1 MVHYP
6 RWLSVL
12 VLVVSVL
19 GAVYAAPNMFDRARV
34 AEMAQDMPE
43 WLPLKQIN
51 LGLDLQG
58 GSHLLL
64 RVGWETLE
72 SERLENIVDGLR
84 RGLRAAGIGYTGLG
98 ISGDAAVFTLRD
110 ADRGGEIAGILTEID
125 QDVAAAV
132 GEAGAVQIRFTEEA
146 LDALRA
152 NAIDQSIE
160 IVRRRI
166 DELGTNEPNIQRQG
180 DERILVQLPG
190 VDDPQRIKDLL
201 GQTAKLTFQ
210 FVDENTPVQDALA
223 GRLPPG
229 SQLMPSSEKDT
240 QGEPSTFYVIRKAII
255 VGGETLIDAQPTFQD
270 NQPVVS
276 FRFDSLGGRKF
287 GEATRDNVGRRF
299 AIVLDGEIISAPVI
313 RSYIPG
319 GNGIISGSFTVQSA
333 TDLSLL
339 LRSGALPA
347 PLTVLEERSVGPGL
361 GADSIQAGKLAS
373 AIGLVI
379 VIVFMTVSYGL
390 FGIMAAVALLVNLCL
405 LMALLSVIQATLTL
419 PGIAGIVLTVGMA
432 VDANVLIFERIREEV
447 RNGRSPISS
456 IDAGYSRAL
465 TTIIDSN
472 VTTLIAGVLL
482 FALGSGPVKGFAV
495 TLSLGILTSM
505 FSAIMLTRLMVV
517 VWLRRRRPAIL
528 PI

>member
-1 MVHYP
+1 MVHFP
-6 RWLSVL
+6 RWLTVL
-12 VLVVSVL
+12 VLAISIL
-19 GAVYAAPNMFDRARV
+19 GAAYAAPNLMDRDRMTELAG
-34 AEMAQDMPE
+34 DMPE
-43 WLPLKQIN
+43 WLPLKQVN

-72 SERLENIVDGLR
+72 GERLQNVVDGLR
-84 RGLRAAGIGYTGLG
+84 RELRTAGIGYTGLG
-98 ISGDAAVFTLRD
+98 IAGNAATFNLREPG
-110 ADRGGEIAGILTEID
+110 RGGEIAGILAEID
-125 QDVAAAV
+125 PDVEADVAD
-132 GEAGAVQIRFTEEA
+132 GGAVQIRFTEPALEA
-146 LDALRA
+146 LKV
-152 NAIDQSIE
+152 NAIAQSIE

-166 DELGTNEPNIQRQG
+166 DELGTNEPIIQRQG

-190 VDDPQRIKDLL
+190 VDDPQRVKELL

-210 FVDENTPVQDALA
+210 FVDENTPVQAALA
-223 GRLPPG
+223 GNIPPG
-229 SQLMPSSEKDT
+229 SELMPSSETDLA
-240 QGEPSTFYVIRKAII
+240 GAAETFYVIRKAII

-276 FRFDSLGGRKF
+276 FRFDAVGGRKF
-287 GEATRDNVGRRF
+287 GDATRDNVGRRF
-299 AIVLDGEIISAPVI
+299 AIVLDGGVISAPVI

-319 GNGIISGSFTVQSA
+319 GSGIISGSFTVQSA
-333 TDLSLL
+333 TDLALL

-361 GADSIQAGKLAS
+361 GADSIAAGKLAS
-373 AIGLVI
+373 GVGLVI
-379 VIVFMTVSYGL
+379 VIVFMVLTYGL
-390 FGIMAAVALLVNLCL
+390 FGIMASVALLVNLCV
-405 LMALLSVIQATLTL
+405 LMAVLSIMQATLTL

-447 RNGRSPISS
+447 GNGRSPISA

-472 VTTLIAGVLL
+472 LTTLIAGVLL

-495 TLSLGILTSM
+495 TLSLGILSSM
-505 FSAIMLTRLMVV
+505 FAALLVTRMMVV
-517 VWLRRRRPAIL
+517 LWLRRTRPSAL